1 MDAAKS
7 ATDSVAKVEK
17 KVEHGL
23 TLLYEKLPLWMQENH
38 FIIRGYRPQ
47 SNSYTTSARSL
58 GYLHNE
64 TVNIYSHLLGSIGS
78 IISGIVVY
86 TGVLPRYSSA
96 TPEDVFVFSCFFA
109 GAAACMGM
117 SAAFHTISNHS
128 HAVASFGNKLDYLG
142 IVFLIWGSFVPSIY
156 YGFQTQ
162 PDLIRRYWAMI
173 TTLGAGTAVV
183 ATHPKFRTPAL
194 RPFRAAMF
202 IALGLSAVFPVLHGV
217 KIYGVTM
224 MRDMIGLDYVV
235 AQGFF
240 YILGAVIYACRV
252 PERLSPGTFDI
263 WGSSHQIF
271 HFFVVLAAATH
282 LVGLLKAFDYE
293 HERRDSGY
301 TYGPGHGGRWS
312 ACAFDG
318 NDSRVCRGAKLSDLW
333 GWEPASLR

>member
-1 MDAAKS
+1 METAKNAA
-7 ATDSVAKVEK
+7 DSIAKVEE

-47 SNSYTTSARSL
+47 SNSYTASARSL

-86 TGVLPRYSSA
+86 ISVLPRYSLA
-96 TPEDVFVFSCFFA
+96 TSEDVFVFSCFFA

-117 SAAFHTISNHS
+117 SAVFHAISNHS

-142 IVFLIWGSFVPSIY
+142 IVFLIWGSFVPTLF

-162 PDLIRRYWAMI
+162 PELMKRYWAMI
-173 TTLGAGTAVV
+173 TTLSAGTAIV
-183 ATHPKFRTPAL
+183 ATHPTFRTPAL

-202 IALGLSAVFPVLHGV
+202 IALGLSAVFPVLHGLDLNG
-217 KIYGVTM
+217 IPA
-224 MRDMIGLDYVV
+224 MRDLIGLDYVV
-235 AQGFF
+235 AQGAF
-240 YILGAVIYACRV
+240 YIIGALIYACRV

-271 HFFVVLAAATH
+271 HGFVVLAAATH
-282 LVGLLKAFDYE
+282 LVGLLKAFD
-293 HERRDSGY
+293 HA
-301 TYGPGHGGRWS
+301 H
-312 ACAFDG
+312 AL
-318 NDSRVCRGAKLSDLW
+318 RGWDE
-333 GWEPASLR
+333 GWDVKAL